1 MEQLPFHVLW
11 APSGETLSSHKRGW
25 GNLRVPGCELG
36 ASTEQIK
43 TNGVP
48 ASEQQMLSVI
58 QGDTYAVTQGGEAWG
73 MSGV

>member
-11 APSGETLSSHKRGW
+11 APSGETLSSHKRGCFC
-25 GNLRVPGCELG
+25 VPGCELG
-36 ASTEQIK
+36 ARTEQIK

-48 ASEQQMLSVI
+48 ASEQWMLSVI
-58 QGDTYAVTQGGEAWG
+58 QGDTYAVTRGGGAWG